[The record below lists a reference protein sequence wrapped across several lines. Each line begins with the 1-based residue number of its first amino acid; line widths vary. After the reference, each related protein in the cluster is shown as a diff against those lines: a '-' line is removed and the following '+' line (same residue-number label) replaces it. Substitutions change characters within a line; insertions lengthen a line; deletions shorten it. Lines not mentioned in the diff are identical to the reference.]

1 MELQILIF
9 LIFILPLLNLINRF
23 HISRSSRPKLPP
35 GPWKLPL
42 IGSLHHLSGGSL
54 PHYTLRNL
62 ARKYGPIL
70 HLQLGEISAVVIL
83 APRVAKELL
92 TAHDLAFS
100 SRPRLPSLGTI
111 TYNYQNIAL
120 APYGDYWKQ
129 MRKICFSQLLSSK
142 NERSFSTLRDEV
154 AVNLVKS
161 ICLHPSSIPIDLT
174 QVVFSYANDV
184 VCRAAFGMS
193 SVGKDEVLP
202 LIIELGASAGGFDVA
217 DLLPSLKFLEDVTGL
232 KTKYLT
238 LHHKMDQVLN
248 VIIDQHM
255 EKLRFGQPG
264 EEDPVDVLLKFKQKG
279 NH

>member
-1 MELQILIF
+1 M
-9 LIFILPLLNLINRF
+9 
-23 HISRSSRPKLPP
+23 
-35 GPWKLPL
+35 
-42 IGSLHHLSGGSL
+42 
-54 PHYTLRNL
+54 
-62 ARKYGPIL
+62 GPIL

-129 MRKICFSQLLSSK
+129 MRKICFSELLSSK
-142 NERSFSTLRDEV
+142 NVRSFSTLRDEV
-154 AVNLVKS
+154 AVNLVES
-161 ICLHPSSIPIDLT
+161 IRLHPSSIPIDLT
-174 QVVFSYANDV
+174 Q
-184 VCRAAFGMS
+184 
-193 SVGKDEVLP
+193 
-202 LIIELGASAGGFDVA
+202 LGASAGGFDVA
-217 DLLPSLKFLEDVTGL
+217 DLFPSLKLLEDVAGL